1 MTALPFIDEHSRSI
15 AAPPSAVWEAAG
27 RVMDRSFDGSNAVTR
42 AFARGFLHAEPARA
56 AGPRPLEPGSEV
68 TGFRVVDAVE
78 GERLA
83 LEGHHRFSRYRLE
96 FTIDPEDGGT
106 RLRARTYAEFPGVRG
121 RLYRAFVIDSR
132 AHLVLVRRML
142 RSAARRAE
150 RART

>member
-1 MTALPFIDEHSRSI
+1 
-15 AAPPSAVWEAAG
+15 
-27 RVMDRSFDGSNAVTR
+27 MDRSFDGSNAATR
-42 AFARGFLHAEPARA
+42 VFARGFLHAEPARA

-68 TGFRVVDAVE
+68 TGFRVVEAVE

-96 FTIDPEDGGT
+96 LVIDSEGDGA

-121 RLYRAFVIDSR
+121 RIYRAFVIDSR

-150 RART
+150 RTSG